1 MYYDSK
7 FYPKGVGN
15 PGRPSHAILFKSVP
29 KTYKTI
35 TPELKKELKKVK
47 DYFNGLKEQY
57 KVPLESSDT
66 FVPDSEKESYE
77 SFKMRLGAHVIIK
90 ENGIS

>member
-35 TPELKKELKKVK
+35 TPELKKELKKWVTDMDK
-47 DYFNGLKEQY
+47 KFQEYKEEILKN
-57 KVPLESSDT
+57 
-66 FVPDSEKESYE
+66 
-77 SFKMRLGAHVIIK
+77 I
-90 ENGIS
+90 